1 MSFNP
6 QNLEITNVSNYKET
20 IDYDIVDVCKKYI
33 DLVNYSI
40 ILGNENLS
48 ITDNLT
54 NKQQLFKGI
63 EIISN
68 VFLQVLM
75 YTRNLEVTLHCCN
88 QGIFYYIEY
97 IHQIQ
102 HKDKEFVFVNLTMQD
117 AILYIYKKTIYDIND
132 SYIKKFQ
139 ATKEDN
145 TILKTIEL
153 FVKYY
158 NNIINLF
165 IYNAEFSKL
174 EFDNIKKYLYEQN
187 GILFGLFDKNKT
199 LQKYEKNAD
208 FYNNIITEMSNK
220 LEFIYNDIGKNNT
233 YKEMLQNI
241 DKHINEILLKYID

>member
-6 QNLEITNVSNYKET
+6 QNLELTNISNYKET
-20 IDYDIVDVCKKYI
+20 IDYNITDVCKKYI

-48 ITDNLT
+48 ITDNLI
-54 NKQQLFKGI
+54 NKQQMFKGI

-68 VFLQVLM
+68 IFLQVLM
-75 YTRNLEVTLHCCN
+75 YTRNLDVTLHCCN

-97 IHQIQ
+97 INQIQ

-132 SYIKKFQ
+132 VYIKQFQ
-139 ATKEDN
+139 TTKEDN
-145 TILKTIEL
+145 KILKVIEL
-153 FVKYY
+153 FVKFY

-187 GILFGLFDKNKT
+187 GIIFGLFDKQT
-199 LQKYEKNAD
+199 VLIKYKKNED
-208 FYNNIITEMSNK
+208 FYNDIITEMSNK
-220 LEFIYNDIGKNNT
+220 LEFIYDDISKNNT
-233 YKEMLQNI
+233 YKEMLKNI
-241 DKHINEILLKYID
+241 DDHINDVLLKYID

>member
-6 QNLEITNVSNYKET
+6 QKLELTNLSNYKEK
-20 IDYDIVDVCKKYI
+20 IDYDTSEVCKKYI

-48 ITDNLT
+48 ITDNLM
-54 NKQQLFKGI
+54 NKRQMFKGI

-68 VFLQVLM
+68 IFLQVLM
-75 YTRNLEVTLHCCN
+75 YTRNLDVTLHCCN

-117 AILYIYKKTIYDIND
+117 AILYIYKKTIYDINENH
-132 SYIKKFQ
+132 IKNFQ
-139 ATKEDN
+139 TTKEDN
-145 TILKTIEL
+145 KILKIIEL

-165 IYNAEFSKL
+165 ISNAEFSKL
-174 EFDNIKKYLYEQN
+174 EFDTIKKYLYDQN
-187 GILFGLFDKNKT
+187 GIIFGLFDNKKILSKYDKND
-199 LQKYEKNAD
+199 D
-208 FYNNIITEMSNK
+208 FYNDIIAEMSNT
-220 LEFIYNDIGKNNT
+220 LEFTYNDISKNNT
-233 YKEMLQNI
+233 YKEMLKNI
-241 DKHINEILLKYID
+241 DEHINEVLLKYID